1 MANSGK
7 IIRALDS
14 REGEMLDLLERLV
27 NIDSGSYLKAGVD
40 RVADIIAPKLRE
52 LGFEVERLAQPDFGD
67 HLLARKGGSSAKR
80 LLCIGHMDTVFPDGE
95 AKRRPFRIEG
105 DKAYG
110 PGIIDMKGG
119 IVVLLYSLQAL
130 MEADPDLYRSLDLV
144 LLFNS
149 DEEVL
154 SPTSTPYIVREA
166 KASDT
171 VCVLE
176 PARPKGQVVIKRKGV
191 GKYCLTVH
199 GKAAHAG
206 VQPELGISAIE
217 ELARTILDLH
227 ALTDFED
234 GLTVNVGVIK
244 GGSRSNVIAEHA
256 YAEIDVRAV
265 DQTQIDRVQEEFGRI
280 CRPHR
285 EGIRMELTGGI
296 DFPPMLKTQRSLE
309 LLRLVQEAGRELSVD
324 IDGIPTGGGSDG
336 NHASQYAPTIDG
348 LGPQGTGAHSPDE
361 ILIVPT
367 LLERSKILALF
378 IEKWQRSFAPKED
391 YPKGLSSL

>member
-217 ELARTILDLH
+217 ELARTILELH